1 MNITTKWKS
10 SIKAI
15 RIALLVFDLF
25 MISSI
30 IFFKKIDFNFHFYLF
45 FFFLIRR
52 VRSSARAN
60 NGIVHAILNI
70 IGMYTSMIFIW
81 DLFLNENHCLVNRR
95 DVQQPTATKQ
105 QLSETSIRV
114 KPESREERVSLRRM
128 KRAKFRQG
136 AKVCLLLS
144 RHFTIEIC
152 LSHRTWQLYMVLISL
167 ARRVKEC
174 LVVFF
179 FLKKKAEKNQF
190 HFFFRPEG
198 ADCQVD
204 TILLQS
210 VW

>member
-1 MNITTKWKS
+1 MF
-10 SIKAI
+10 
-15 RIALLVFDLF
+15 V
-25 MISSI
+25 
-30 IFFKKIDFNFHFYLF
+30 
-45 FFFLIRR
+45 
-52 VRSSARAN
+52 
-60 NGIVHAILNI
+60 
-70 IGMYTSMIFIW
+70 W
-81 DLFLNENHCLVNRR
+81 DLFLNENHCLVQRR
-95 DVQQPTATKQ
+95 DAQQPTATQQ

-128 KRAKFRQG
+128 KRARFRQG
-136 AKVCLLLS
+136 AKVILLS

-179 FLKKKAEKNQF
+179 FFKKKRKKINF
-190 HFFFRPEG
+190 IFFFRPEG